1 MNAEGAEKE
10 AGKKRREI
18 QKEGVGSRFE
28 IISVQPCFR
37 HFSVFLELSTSA
49 ISAVILM
56 FRIGDWIATTGVAAG
71 WPGR

>member
-18 QKEGVGSRFE
+18 QKEGVGSRSE
-28 IISVQPCFR
+28 IISAERCFL
-37 HFSVFLELSTSA
+37 HFSVFFPFCTFA
-49 ISAVILM
+49 ITAVILM
-56 FRIGDWIATTGVAAG
+56 FSIGDWIAATGIAAG

>member
-18 QKEGVGSRFE
+18 QKEGVGSRSE
-28 IISVQPCFR
+28 IISVQPCFLY
-37 HFSVFLELSTSA
+37 FSVFLELSTSA

-56 FRIGDWIATTGVAAG
+56 FSIGDWIAATGVAAG